1 MICFPLCLMKKMIRL
16 FLFLI
21 APVFFSCNNS
31 VKKKTGTD
39 NVIDSFTSTLKE
51 NKVEGELYISLP
63 ETYSVRHKGGA
74 DFMVYYLGP
83 ADSTV
88 VPSFSGGIYLGNFPS
103 EFPATNDSCKTSSIK
118 GKILDNA
125 PEWKIFTCDSS
136 FFLQTII
143 DNKGDKSADKLHA
156 FGKGIVGNEEKVLKM
171 FATLKRK

>member
-1 MICFPLCLMKKMIRL
+1 MKTISKLALCFVIT
-16 FLFLI
+16 
-21 APVFFSCNNS
+21 AVFSCNG
-31 VKKKTGTD
+31 KKSTEGGHF
-39 NVIDSFTSTLKE
+39 VDSFTAGLKE
-51 NKVEGELYISLP
+51 KKIVDDLYISLP
-63 ETYSVRHKGGA
+63 ESYAIRHKGGT
-74 DFMVYYLGP
+74 DFTVYYFGP
-83 ADSTV
+83 ADSTLQV
-88 VPSFSGGIYLGNFPS
+88 EYSGGIYLGNFPQ
-103 EFPATNDSCKTSSIK
+103 EFTAANDSCKTSSIK